1 MPAKLRS
8 NRQSQYLHYLFRL
21 SCMCGTVA
29 AILGMQSVGGGSLR
43 GELCFQVKMEGT
55 TPFIKETQPL
65 KLFFKSPVNETL
77 LLWGVIY
84 YSHTHTG
91 GGGGGGGDRIFLE
104 RIFLVGPKD
113 PKISALTNFLGS
125 FSGRTRSHT
134 TRLNSCVNT
143 DKTLL

>member
-1 MPAKLRS
+1 MPSKLRS

-43 GELCFQVKMEGT
+43 GELCFQVKTEGT
-55 TPFIKETQPL
+55 TPFIKETKPL

-77 LLWGVIY
+77 LLCGIIY

-91 GGGGGGGDRIFLE
+91 GGGADIT
-104 RIFLVGPKD
+104 GPVRVIW
-113 PKISALTNFLGS
+113 PLGHTRWKLLWATTLHVLPTP
-125 FSGRTRSHT
+125 FFCWINARNRTKH
-134 TRLNSCVNT
+134 
-143 DKTLL
+143 